1 MGKKTTRRHPTC
13 GAKPTTTTTTT
24 LINRNEPIDNDNDD
38 DKMAAG
44 GNDNNDNDNNEDPD
58 DDGDDKIAAG
68 GNDNNDNVINEDPD
82 DDGDDKMAAGG
93 NNNDNDNEN
102 NKDNDND
109 NDDDDDDDLVAT
121 GGNNNN
127 NNDNNDN
134 DEDDDDT
141 VFAGGNNNNNDND
154 DDDNNSN
161 NNNIKS
167 GLNGT
172 HWNPPIGKR
181 RSLSIHTKTK
191 NVHHDDNDDDDTSD
205 YVDVGK
211 VDNVI
216 DDNDD
221 VDDDVDDD
229 IDDVVKNDA
238 DVDDTSAYD
247 DKVDNFI
254 DNNNNVSNNVNFYNN
269 LDHYTDT
276 DTDDDDDEN
285 DNDENIDQDEYNDW
299 HDNIYPTTQF
309 SLCDYGRQHSS
320 TLVIG
325 EQVKYTKL
333 ERAVFRLN
341 RLSNLHPCRKNRS
354 TEIKKQF
361 FKRTKCVIDLAIAS
375 NMNSDK
381 YWSKHYRDF
390 YILPKNGHYIPH
402 IGGSTSGSFVNT
414 HIKADVITD
423 EIVIHIFQV
432 WLKKY
437 CKANGKHYKPR
448 RNLLYTDFQKLAQM
462 RANIPHLDPNTR
474 AGFTDE
480 MELVQMMIEDGE
492 IHILIDGTDVTGG
505 DNNRV
510 RISKL
515 VMSNQISKDGSKLE
529 PSNRQKNRPTRHI
542 FAFNCFSQAY
552 LATPEDV
559 VAGRIPI
566 LWYPPYEKDHAN
578 GKGGDNTMR
587 NMNLKESSDNKTAFI
602 KSRDKEKK

>member
-1 MGKKTTRRHPTC
+1 
-13 GAKPTTTTTTT
+13 
-24 LINRNEPIDNDNDD
+24 
-38 DKMAAG
+38 
-44 GNDNNDNDNNEDPD
+44 
-58 DDGDDKIAAG
+58 
-68 GNDNNDNVINEDPD
+68 
-82 DDGDDKMAAGG
+82 
-93 NNNDNDNEN
+93 
-102 NKDNDND
+102 
-109 NDDDDDDDLVAT
+109 
-121 GGNNNN
+121 
-127 NNDNNDN
+127 
-134 DEDDDDT
+134 
-141 VFAGGNNNNNDND
+141 
-154 DDDNNSN
+154 
-161 NNNIKS
+161 
-167 GLNGT
+167 
-172 HWNPPIGKR
+172 
-181 RSLSIHTKTK
+181 
-191 NVHHDDNDDDDTSD
+191 
-205 YVDVGK
+205 
-211 VDNVI
+211 
-216 DDNDD
+216 
-221 VDDDVDDD
+221 
-229 IDDVVKNDA
+229 
-238 DVDDTSAYD
+238 
-247 DKVDNFI
+247 
-254 DNNNNVSNNVNFYNN
+254 
-269 LDHYTDT
+269 
-276 DTDDDDDEN
+276 
-285 DNDENIDQDEYNDW
+285 
-299 HDNIYPTTQF
+299 
-309 SLCDYGRQHSS
+309 
-320 TLVIG
+320 
-325 EQVKYTKL
+325 L